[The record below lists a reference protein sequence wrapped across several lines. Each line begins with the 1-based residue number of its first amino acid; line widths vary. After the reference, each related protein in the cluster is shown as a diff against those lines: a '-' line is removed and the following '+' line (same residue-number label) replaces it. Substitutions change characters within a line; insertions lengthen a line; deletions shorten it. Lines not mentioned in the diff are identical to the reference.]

1 MKRILP
7 LLCLLALLS
16 GCGACKHETI
26 HPATC
31 TEGSRCAECG
41 EILSAPVGHSA
52 TEATC
57 SEDSVCSACGEVLA
71 PATGHAAGPAAT
83 CTEDQLCLTCGA
95 LLADRLGHTASGEA
109 SCAEDVICTVC
120 GEVLIPAAH
129 EPDDGPT
136 CIDEQRCL
144 RCGTALLPPT
154 GHTPNAE
161 NGFTCADC
169 GVTLALDSNA
179 PEGSYIHETAAGV
192 HYHNTVDAY
201 YSGAVLI
208 CGDYA
213 LEYFK
218 MGSNGCAP
226 WASAINSFAN
236 RFPQLNVSAMIVPK
250 SCAYNAPAGLE
261 NRADDQRA
269 FISATYDLLED
280 SIVAVDAMEVMDRH
294 SGEYLFYRTDHH
306 WTSLGAYYASYAY
319 CRANGLVPRQ
329 LGSYETVVRTG
340 CVGSLYSFCASP
352 QNILKTNP
360 DYTVYHLPE
369 ADCTMTIGGYEYPLM
384 NTDTKYYS
392 SGFIYGDNP
401 LSVITTDNAFGRN
414 LIIFKESYGN
424 CFVPYMVDYY
434 DTVIV
439 CDIRSFKGSLSSLIA
454 EYGIT
459 DALIINNVQAVTSL
473 TGAVSSTLAR

>member
-1 MKRILP
+1 MLT
-7 LLCLLALLS
+7 LLC
-16 GCGACKHETI
+16 GCGACKHETTV
-26 HPATC
+26 PATC
-31 TEGSRCAECG
+31 TEAECCAECG
-41 EILSAPVGHSA
+41 EILRASAGHIAS
-52 TEATC
+52 EATC
-57 SEDSVCSACGEVLA
+57 TEDSVCSVCGEILA
-71 PATGHAAGPAAT
+71 SATGHTEGPAAT

-95 LLADRLGHTASGEA
+95 LLNAQFGHAPSGED
-109 SCAEDVICTVC
+109 SCTEDVTCTVC
-120 GEVLIPAAH
+120 AEILISAAH
-129 EPDDGPT
+129 EPDEGPT

-144 RCGTALLPPT
+144 RCGDALRQPS

-161 NGFTCADC
+161 NGLSCAAC
-169 GVTLALDSNA
+169 GVTLALDGAS

-218 MGSNGCAP
+218 MGADGCAS
-226 WASAINSFAN
+226 WADAVNSFAA
-236 RFPQLNVSAMIVPK
+236 RFPELNVSALIVPK

-261 NRADDQRA
+261 NQDDNQRA
-269 FISATYDLLED
+269 FIEATYALLDD
-280 SIVAVDAMEVMDRH
+280 SVVAVDAMSVMDRH
-294 SGEYLFYRTDHH
+294 SGEYLYYRTDHH

-319 CRANGLVPRQ
+319 CRANRIVPRQ
-329 LGSYETVVRTG
+329 LGSYETVVQTG

-360 DYTVYHLPE
+360 DYTVYHLPA

-384 NTDTKYYS
+384 NTNTSYYS
-392 SGFIYGDNP
+392 SGFLYGDNP
-401 LSVITTDNAFGRN
+401 LSVITTDNTFGRN

-424 CFVPYMVDYY
+424 CFVPYMADYY

-439 CDIRSFKGSLSSLIA
+439 CDIRSYSGSLDSLIA

-459 DALIINNVQAVTSL
+459 DALIINNVQAVPSL
-473 TGAVSSTLAR
+473 TGALSTTLRN